1 MKRSLVVGTAA
12 AALVAAAVGW
22 SIGAAAGGTPGEPA
36 RAQRPAAGR
45 TSLPAATPYQICDP
59 ASAEPWRC

>member
-1 MKRSLVVGTAA
+1 MKRLLVAATAA

-36 RAQRPAAGR
+36 HASWPAVGR
-45 TSLPAATPYQICDP
+45 TPLPEATPYRICGP
-59 ASAEPWRC
+59 ASAEPWHC